1 MDNLTPIKNKKGKV
15 FFKNFNKLLL
25 EPYMVSYTD
34 YIYDGNVNITENEKV
49 AKEDINLFKPI
60 EFSNSF
66 SPNDDS
72 NESINLSK

>member
-1 MDNLTPIKNKKGKV
+1 
-15 FFKNFNKLLL
+15 
-25 EPYMVSYTD
+25 MVSYTD
-34 YIYDGNVNITENEKV
+34 YIYDGNVNITENEEV

-72 NESINLSK
+72 NESINLWK